1 MYDFNRAYIEACNTK
16 SDINEHLPVLDRLAK
31 NCTHITE
38 FGVRDGTSTIVWFNN
53 NAKFIGYDFYF
64 SPDVANMFSY
74 ATAIGKS
81 VQYRIENILALQ
93 DIEETDLLF
102 IDSLHNYDQ
111 CIFELTHFAHR
122 VRKYIVFHDTVS
134 YGKVGEPPYGV
145 VTDRPP
151 HGILLA
157 VAEFLLD
164 NPNWS
169 VKEHHKNNNGLTV
182 LEKNMIPSIIG

>member
-1 MYDFNRAYIEACNTK
+1 MYDFNQLYINACNTR

-31 NCTHITE
+31 DCTHVTE
-38 FGVRDGTSTIVWFNN
+38 FGVRDGTSTVVWFYNDVTL
-53 NAKFIGYDFYF
+53 IGYDFYF
-64 SPDVANMFSY
+64 SPEVNQMFVQAN
-74 ATAIGKS
+74 AAGKNT
-81 VQYRIENILALQ
+81 QYRMANILALQ
-93 DIEETDLLF
+93 DIDETDLLF

-134 YGKVGEPPYGV
+134 YGKVGEPSYGV
-145 VTDRPP
+145 VTDKPP

-157 VAEFLLD
+157 VAEFLCD
-164 NPNWS
+164 NLNWT

-182 LEKNMIPSIIG
+182 LQRN